1 MKNVHLMTKFINDNK
16 KTFIVC
22 VFTMAEHTLL
32 EIGNLLQTS
41 LWCYTIRH
49 TIKLNG
55 DTCYRSTIAAL
66 VLGHREYAACQFR
79 SVVFMRLSCLYCP
92 PDLPPGDVQGRHW
105 MDGQYSKAPRER
117 GRKPSPQDAS
127 KISDIM
133 LMLLNNVAIMVMYE
147 ESGPYGQDILSGVF
161 LLRIILY
168 KTLIWPCCYK
178 DNAIVI
184 DVLHVT

>member
-1 MKNVHLMTKFINDNK
+1 
-16 KTFIVC
+16 
-22 VFTMAEHTLL
+22 
-32 EIGNLLQTS
+32 
-41 LWCYTIRH
+41 
-49 TIKLNG
+49 
-55 DTCYRSTIAAL
+55 
-66 VLGHREYAACQFR
+66 
-79 SVVFMRLSCLYCP
+79 
-92 PDLPPGDVQGRHW
+92 

-168 KTLIWPCCYK
+168 KTLI
-178 DNAIVI
+178 
-184 DVLHVT
+184 